1 MSGSMIGT
9 VDVARTDPG
18 MTEAYDLCRRMQRRH
33 DPTFYLAT
41 LRLPA
46 SVRPAIHALY
56 GYVRGADEIVDGRG
70 RDSSPERRRAQL
82 DAWEGELLRGL
93 AAGHSA
99 HPVIGALVDAGL
111 RYDLPLDELRVYM
124 DSMRVDCGAQ
134 VRIGSRR
141 ELDAYM
147 NGSAASVGRIMAP
160 LLGVPDDEREQVA
173 ALGVAFQLT
182 NFIRDVREDFA
193 MDRVYLPGM
202 CESELAAA
210 QAGAGVRS
218 RVAEEVGRA
227 RALFAESIGVTDAV
241 APSLRPGMR
250 FAAAVYSRVLDR
262 VERIGFDVLG
272 ARTTPRPWELTG
284 AVAGALRG

>member
-1 MSGSMIGT
+1 ML
-9 VDVARTDPG
+9 D
-18 MTEAYDLCRRMQRRH
+18 AYDRCRRMQRRH

-46 SVRPAIHALY
+46 HVRPAIHAVY

-70 RDSSPERRRAQL
+70 RDSSPERRRAAL
-82 DAWEGELLRGL
+82 DAWEDELLRGL
-93 AAGHSA
+93 AAGWSD
-99 HPVIGALVDAGL
+99 HPVISALVDAGV
-111 RYDLPLDELRVYM
+111 RHDLPLDELRVYM
-124 DSMRVDCGAQ
+124 DSMRVDCGAR
-134 VRIGSRR
+134 VRIGSQR
-141 ELDAYM
+141 ELDEYM

-160 LLGVPDDEREQVA
+160 LLGVPDDDRERVA

-193 MDRVYLPGM
+193 MDRVYLPGIDA
-202 CESELAAA
+202 EELAAVR
-210 QAGAGVRS
+210 AGDGVRA

-227 RALFAESIGVTDAV
+227 RELFRESVGVTDTV

-272 ARTTPRPWELTG
+272 GRTTPRPWELTR
-284 AVAGALRG
+284 AVGALRG